1 MNLNLLSNTSRVETP
16 FIIAEIAGYS
26 FGIYSRNKE
35 DIPNYTS
42 IKVQYPNYMQSLTV
56 TKINGTVNTY
66 TLVMRYAIIKG
77 DDPNLLE
84 KVFSKA
90 SKDRTIILSYGDLSM
105 PSFIYKKEEA
115 VITSIKS
122 NLDVNSSSI
131 TYTINCTSKA
141 LSLAAGTYSFPKRV
155 AKPSDVI
162 KEILYNNKYGL
173 LDIFYGM
180 RDKEKVLAKGL
191 IAGDD
196 KSVTIEAQKHMSV
209 LQYLNYLI
217 NCMSNIE
224 NGDNTTLK
232 KDIYAIVVVDSTTND
247 FDGPYFKVSKIT
259 NNIQTNTLNTYEI
272 DVGYRDDNMVSNFT
286 INDNEVYSILY
297 DYASSI
303 KQTNYIYRIDNNGKI
318 DYSYSP
324 ALTNSNQL
332 MKTTE
337 ADKTWW
343 SQMTQY
349 PISASLTIKGLL
361 RPAILMNYLKINTL
375 FYGHKH
381 ISSGYYIITKQIDT
395 IDTSG
400 YKTNLSLTRIQGDD
414 LLW

>member
-16 FIIAEIAGYS
+16 FITAEIAGYS
-26 FGIYSRNKE
+26 FGLYSRNKE
-35 DIPNYTS
+35 SNPNYTS
-42 IKVQYPNYMQSLTV
+42 VKVQYPNYMQSLTV

-66 TLVMRYAIIKG
+66 TLTMKYAITKG

-90 SKDRTIILSYGDLSM
+90 KKDRTIILSYGDLSI

-115 VITSIKS
+115 IITSIKS
-122 NLDVNSSSI
+122 NLDVYSSSI

-141 LSLAAGTYSFPKRV
+141 LSLAAGTYSFPKRE

-173 LDIFYGM
+173 LDVFYGM
-180 RDKEKVLAKGL
+180 RDKEKVLSKGL

-196 KSVTIEAQKHMSV
+196 KQVTIEAQKHMSV
-209 LQYLNYLI
+209 IQYLNYLVD
-217 NCMSNIE
+217 CMSSLGNE
-224 NGDNTTLK
+224 NNSTLK
-232 KDIYAIVVVDSTTND
+232 KDMYSIVVVDSTTND

-259 NNIQTNTLNTYEI
+259 DNIQTNTLNTYEI
-272 DVGYRDDNMVSNFT
+272 DIGYNDNNMVSNFT

-297 DYASSI
+297 DYSSSI

-324 ALTNSNQL
+324 ALTNSDKL

-337 ADKTWW
+337 ADKT
-343 SQMTQY
+343 
-349 PISASLTIKGLL
+349 
-361 RPAILMNYLKINTL
+361 
-375 FYGHKH
+375 
-381 ISSGYYIITKQIDT
+381 
-395 IDTSG
+395 
-400 YKTNLSLTRIQGDD
+400 
-414 LLW
+414 